1 MKTPRMV
8 LAVALLT
15 WASACAAPGPSEER
29 GARKNVSSEISLQKA
44 AEMADAIMLDTVS
57 SAKPPLNWVHDAS
70 TESGCGAHT
79 IDGKKTASA
88 TRRAAVMTVVSEA
101 RRGSLLGVV
110 ERQWK
115 KRGYEITGTNSDKQF
130 PAIFARTSDDFRMS
144 VVVGAKGQ
152 FFFEV
157 ITPCFV
163 DSEVEPPKTEDNG
176 TPFEGSTV
184 PYPSVRS
191 DFWSLDTPVSSTP

>member
-1 MKTPRMV
+1 M
-8 LAVALLT
+8 
-15 WASACAAPGPSEER
+15 
-29 GARKNVSSEISLQKA
+29 
-44 AEMADAIMLDTVS
+44 
-57 SAKPPLNWVHDAS
+57 
-70 TESGCGAHT
+70 
-79 IDGKKTASA
+79 
-88 TRRAAVMTVVSEA
+88 
-101 RRGSLLGVV
+101 V

-184 PYPSVRS
+184 P
-191 DFWSLDTPVSSTP
+191 SLSLRPLRLLVPGHPCFLHTLTGGCR